1 MGAALFPAALMLAG
15 QFDLHNGSHQHRDV
29 QQCNGNNCLG
39 NVQGITAHHLCRGAQ
54 VQDVLRHQGGTMQVP
69 RVIVDQRQHGK
80 NQAGNAG
87 CNAPAAAQ
95 GKHHQRQA
103 ERRQRIERCV
113 YRPLPR
119 HVVGSYAVR
128 NF

>member
-1 MGAALFPAALMLAG
+1 MGAALFPAALMLAS

-29 QQCNGNNCLG
+29 QQRNGNNCLG

-80 NQAGNAG
+80 IRPETPVAMPQLPHRANTTSVRQNAVSALSG
-87 CNAPAAAQ
+87 AYTGHCPAM
-95 GKHHQRQA
+95 
-103 ERRQRIERCV
+103 
-113 YRPLPR
+113 
-119 HVVGSYAVR
+119 
-128 NF
+128 